1 MQFFIPIVS
10 KARKPKFDVHLKIYD
25 LNNVP
30 LVSGMSMIK
39 WHLPHSIHSEHR
51 GRTHKCPI
59 QNHRVEYSYSKVFSV
74 RIGIDRNSNLV
85 EYPVE
90 FEVLQEFN
98 GAGLVS
104 GASGRDEK
112 VTLGTVKFNLSEYV
126 EESEAILRDGL
137 SRTPALREI
146 LASPPKSA
154 AANGHRRKR
163 SSLSNNTAPE
173 GADTSPRSSR
183 GSEAEDESGPG
194 GGGGGGNP
202 MSDVQDGVVR
212 RYLMQ
217 DSKINSTLKISI
229 LLVQVDGERN
239 YAAPAPK
246 SAPVFGG
253 IAGFVAGDALEPVEA
268 NAAASSSA
276 ATAVPTQLA
285 AKSRDVFEVQ
295 DMYRRALAASWAS
308 QPTELPADQCIE
320 DIFAGGDG
328 FRTQSPSSSS
338 PANHHKSNHHNSRNH
353 HHQHRLSHHLHRH
366 HHRVHSSNN
375 NLRRSDSGSLSDEAE
390 TPEEGSAAA
399 SATGADGTLRPR
411 DFSRLDLKNH
421 FRHNSGSSDGT
432 AVAQHQRQHRDRD
445 RDRERDLNTESS
457 RGVGIG
463 LGMRSA
469 DMMFSSS
476 SLHHRR
482 EESKITHAGDLMRSR
497 SSSLVTMDSLA
508 SGGRESRDSRDRDL
522 RGEGGGVGGG
532 GGGGG
537 RGGFKRALREVDE
550 FEVRDD
556 LVAWTIPA

>member
-1 MQFFIPIVS
+1 MASLIS
-10 KARKPKFDVHLKIYD
+10 KARKPKFDVHLRIYD

-59 QNHRVEYSYSKVFSV
+59 QNHRVEYNYSKILSV
-74 RIGIDRNSNLV
+74 RIGIDRNSNLI
-85 EYPVE
+85 EYPIE
-90 FEVLQEFN
+90 FEVLQEFS
-98 GAGLVS
+98 GAGAAS

-112 VTLGTVKFNLSEYV
+112 ITLGTVKFNLSEYV
-126 EESEAILRDGL
+126 EESEAVLRDGL

-146 LASPPKSA
+146 LASSSRDLKSV
-154 AANGHRRKR
+154 NGHRRKR
-163 SSLSNNTAPE
+163 SSLSNTTVPE
-173 GADTSPRSSR
+173 NLDTSPRSSR

-194 GGGGGGNP
+194 GL

-229 LLVQVDGERN
+229 LMVQVDGERN
-239 YAAPAPK
+239 YAAPPPK

-268 NAAASSSA
+268 NPASASAAANH
-276 ATAVPTQLA
+276 VPSQLT

-328 FRTQSPSSSS
+328 FRTLPSSS
-338 PANHHKSNHHNSRNH
+338 NRKSQQQRS
-353 HHQHRLSHHLHRH
+353 RH
-366 HHRVHSSNN
+366 HRISHIHSHSNIG
-375 NLRRSDSGSLSDEAE
+375 RSDSGSLSDEE
-390 TPEEGSAAA
+390 GTPEDG
-399 SATGADGTLRPR
+399 GDGTLRPR
-411 DFSRLDLKNH
+411 GLTRLRNH

-432 AVAQHQRQHRDRD
+432 AVANAHAHVYQNQFQAQFTH
-445 RDRERDLNTESS
+445 ERDLNAESS
-457 RGVGIG
+457 RGIG
-463 LGMRSA
+463 LGMRGP
-469 DMMFSSS
+469 DLMPF
-476 SLHHRR
+476 HRR

-497 SSSLVTMDSLA
+497 SSSLATLDSLISA
-508 SGGRESRDSRDRDL
+508 ERESRDSRDRL
-522 RGEGGGVGGG
+522 MRGS
-532 GGGGG
+532 
-537 RGGFKRALREVDE
+537 GFKRAREVDE
-550 FEVRDD
+550 FEVRED
-556 LVAWTIPA
+556 LVAWTVPA